1 MVSCRELALGGNN
14 QILLCACASRTRT
27 LWSHGCVL
35 TKQPHCLTEE
45 EGIRQDCLDE
55 LTVILAKPFAKYE
68 ASGDTL
74 EVGIDVSTLVVDH
87 ESKV

>member
-1 MVSCRELALGGNN
+1 
-14 QILLCACASRTRT
+14 
-27 LWSHGCVL
+27 L
-35 TKQPHCLTEE
+35 TKE